1 MTICSQRVKDGKE
14 LVHDGKQV
22 LIKQEGGLHTCTVN
36 GVKRCDTGN
45 SSFIVFFLLKRQKI
59 ECIPVFHYSYR
70 KVFVRDH

>member
-1 MTICSQRVKDGKE
+1 MCSQRVKDGKE

-45 SSFIVFFLLKRQKI
+45 SSFIVCFFLLEKQKI
-59 ECIPVFHYSYR
+59 ECIFHYCYR